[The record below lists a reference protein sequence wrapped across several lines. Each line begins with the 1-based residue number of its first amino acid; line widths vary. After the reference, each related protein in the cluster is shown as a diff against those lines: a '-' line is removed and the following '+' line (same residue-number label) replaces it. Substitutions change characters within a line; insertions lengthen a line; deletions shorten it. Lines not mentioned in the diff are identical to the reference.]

1 MGNVLCEILDRDA
14 GLDTADVGLREHQPI
29 EGDVARWGQLDLL
42 NGLCH
47 VSFSE
52 NRRPR
57 ASLSAFNPFTN
68 SGRPS
73 SSLAAAELDLRR
85 VRIRATSMTTASKG
99 DLTE

>member
-1 MGNVLCEILDRDA
+1 MGNVLCKILDRDA

-57 ASLSAFNPFTN
+57 ASLSASNPFTN
-68 SGRPS
+68 SGRPPLPLWRARNWTCGGS
-73 SSLAAAELDLRR
+73 ASAAPPWQPFQ
-85 VRIRATSMTTASKG
+85 RAT
-99 DLTE
+99 